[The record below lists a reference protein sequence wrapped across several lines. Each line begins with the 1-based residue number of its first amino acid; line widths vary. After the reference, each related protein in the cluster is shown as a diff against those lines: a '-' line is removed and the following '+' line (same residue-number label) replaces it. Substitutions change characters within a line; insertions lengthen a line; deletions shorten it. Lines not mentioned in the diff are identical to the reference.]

1 MNRDE
6 RTLANAGYAQKRIF
20 NLANLDSEAAD
31 LHLKIPAAE
40 VIQLAFGQPAAEIT
54 ASIQPAALA
63 VRIRHERSLRALWVV
78 DVAAAHADA
87 GEDDLSRRAKR
98 HGLEVFVHDVNR
110 HVVNRTAE
118 RDAPSC

>member
-63 VRIRHERSLRALWVV
+63 VRIRHKRSLRALWVV
-78 DVAAAHADA
+78 DVAPPHAPAGKHHPSRPPHPPGPQPLAH
-87 GEDDLSRRAKR
+87 
-98 HGLEVFVHDVNR
+98 
-110 HVVNRTAE
+110 
-118 RDAPSC
+118 